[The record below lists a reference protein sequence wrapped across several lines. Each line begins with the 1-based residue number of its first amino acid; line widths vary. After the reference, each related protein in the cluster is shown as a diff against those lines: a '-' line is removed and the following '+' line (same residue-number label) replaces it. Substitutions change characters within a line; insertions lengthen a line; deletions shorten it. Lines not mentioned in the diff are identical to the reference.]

1 MSQFLNPY
9 NFIPC
14 PTRTPGDKNFG
25 DNRPLGHER
34 LHPNRVSGT
43 MDVMIEARTPLL
55 VPDSEYEV
63 DNNNHVTKKVRVDDK
78 GHPLIPPSS
87 VKGALRSAFEI
98 ITNSRMG
105 VPRQKTR
112 EDLRHAQNIGELSA
126 ADHVFGWVSDSGDG
140 KKHSSWAGQISI
152 GPVTALDSARVKDE
166 CRTLAVL
173 SSPKPHKKLEWYG
186 SEAEPKGRKV
196 YLHHHSQPA
205 NGKPKQTKMNQSITG
220 TVASGSSFTFRISL
234 RNVSEIHFGALLYLL
249 MLDDGYYLHLG
260 GAKPLGYGS
269 IRLEVAGSQVA
280 TNSQW
285 QRSFEELT
293 PITYVNNETLHTFR
307 GKFESAV
314 KATHWGDKVLLAFK
328 AAAKPYAEGI
338 HYPDRKGH
346 EPKHLPPLGDSPPFL
361 TSRGGEHGSGNRRQ
375 H

>member
-25 DNRPLGHER
+25 DNRPPGHER
-34 LHPNRVSGT
+34 LHTECVSGT
-43 MDVMIEARTPLL
+43 MDDRVTGTMDDRVTGTMDVRIEARTPLL

-87 VKGALRSAFEI
+87 VRGALRSAFEI

-105 VPRQKTR
+105 VPQQKTR
-112 EDLRHAQNIGELSA
+112 EDLRHAEKIDDLSA
-126 ADHVFGWVSDSGDG
+126 ADHVFGWVSDSGRG
-140 KKHSSWAGQISI
+140 QKHSSWAGQISI
-152 GPVTALDSARVKDE
+152 GPVTALDFAPDKPRTL
-166 CRTLAVL
+166 TLAVL

-186 SEAEPKGRKV
+186 SEAEGRKV

-205 NGKPKQTKMNQSITG
+205 NENHKKNTTNQSITG
-220 TVASGSSFTFRISL
+220 TVATGTFTFRISL

-249 MLDDGYYLHLG
+249 MLQDEHYLHLG

-269 IRLEVAGSQVA
+269 IRLEIIESQIAIA
-280 TNSQW
+280 TNSEW
-285 QRSFEELT
+285 KDSFKELKSVSHFDLEDLKKYKT
-293 PITYVNNETLHTFR
+293 D
-307 GKFESAV
+307 FESEV
-314 KATHWGDKVLLAFK
+314 NKTFGNEVLKQFGCITK
-328 AAAKPYAEGI
+328 IKPSDQMI
-338 HYPDRKGH
+338 RYPKTKG
-346 EPKHLPPLGDSPPFL
+346 ERLRLDPPCPPH
-361 TSRGGEHGSGNRRQ
+361 TK
-375 H
+375 

>member
-1 MSQFLNPY
+1 MSKFLNPY
-9 NFIPC
+9 NFIRC
-14 PTRTPGDKNFG
+14 PPRTPGDKNFG

-43 MDVMIEARTPLL
+43 VDVRIEARTPLL
-55 VPDSEYEV
+55 VPDSEYEA
-63 DNNNHVTKKVRVDDK
+63 DNNHITKKVRVDDK
-78 GHPLIPPSS
+78 GYPLIPPSS

-112 EDLRHAQNIGELSA
+112 EDLRHAKNIDQLSA
-126 ADHVFGWVSDSGDG
+126 ADHVFGWVSDSGRG
-140 KKHSSWAGQISI
+140 QKHSSWAGQISI
-152 GPVTALDSARVKDE
+152 GPVTALDSARVE
-166 CRTLAVL
+166 AEVRTLSELL
-173 SSPKPHKKLEWYG
+173 SPQPRNMKKPWYRDK
-186 SEAEPKGRKV
+186 EAPSSRKV
-196 YLHHHSQPA
+196 YHHHESQPA
-205 NGKPKQTKMNQSITG
+205 NEKPKQTKTNQSFTG
-220 TVASGSSFTFRISL
+220 TVAAGSSFKFRISL
-234 RNVSEIHFGALLYLL
+234 RNVSEVHFGALLYLL

-285 QRSFEELT
+285 QHSFEELT
-293 PITYVNNETLHTFR
+293 PITYANNEALHMFR

-314 KATHWGDKVLLAFK
+314 KATHWGDKVLLQFK
-328 AAAKPYAEGI
+328 AAAKPYAEEI

-346 EPKHLPPLGDSPPFL
+346 EPKDLPPLSDSPPVL
-361 TSRGGEHGSGNRRQ
+361 TSRGGEHGSGNRKQ